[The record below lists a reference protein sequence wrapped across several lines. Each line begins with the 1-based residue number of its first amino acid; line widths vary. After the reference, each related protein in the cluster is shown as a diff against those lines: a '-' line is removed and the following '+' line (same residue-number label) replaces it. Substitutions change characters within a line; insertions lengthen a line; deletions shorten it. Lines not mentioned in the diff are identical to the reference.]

1 LETKYLWDIIDKL
14 RDELRDMKK
23 ENDTLDS
30 SLKECVNEYNKLE
43 KENDYDGLKKKYDY
57 LKLAIV
63 DQNDDIKTL
72 KKDINT
78 LEDLNKRLEE
88 DNTNLINKHNE
99 LTDDYNNCSN
109 VAFVEVLNRSN
120 DKLKKENDS
129 LKDEAIKWN
138 RKYNKLTD
146 DYNNDIGASYELD
159 DKHIKIIKDLEEEIK
174 TLKDSSH
181 HPKEYQKESEEYFHH
196 NPQANSLH
204 FFIKD
209 DDDCINEDIDVDDA
223 ICTIY
228 KS

>member
-1 LETKYLWDIIDKL
+1 METKYLWDIIDKL

-72 KKDINT
+72 KK
-78 LEDLNKRLEE
+78 E
-88 DNTNLINKHNE
+88 
-99 LTDDYNNCSN
+99 
-109 VAFVEVLNRSN
+109 N
-120 DKLKKENDS
+120 DKLK
-129 LKDEAIKWN
+129 DEAVKWN

-159 DKHIKIIKDLEEEIK
+159 DKHIDIIKGLEEHVEVANNHIVDLEEEIK
-174 TLKDSSH
+174 SIKLYNKHYPKDYNMES
-181 HPKEYQKESEEYFHH
+181 KEYFEH
-196 NPQANSLH
+196 NPNQSKVWFYMLDEYDMKNATNGGLLL
-204 FFIKD
+204 D
-209 DDDCINEDIDVDDA
+209 EDNALCMINNPH
-223 ICTIY
+223 
-228 KS
+228 

>member
-1 LETKYLWDIIDKL
+1 MDSKYLWSIIDLL
-14 RDELRDMKK
+14 RDELSIASDGINDLNDALKDMRK
-23 ENDTLDS
+23 ENNTLDS

-72 KKDINT
+72 KK
-78 LEDLNKRLEE
+78 
-88 DNTNLINKHNE
+88 
-99 LTDDYNNCSN
+99 
-109 VAFVEVLNRSN
+109 
-120 DKLKKENDS
+120 ENDS

-138 RKYNKLTD
+138 RKYNKLNAN
-146 DYNNDIGASYELD
+146 YNNDIDASYELD

>member
-1 LETKYLWDIIDKL
+1 MDSKYLWSIIDLL
-14 RDELRDMKK
+14 RDELSIASDGITDL
-23 ENDTLDS
+23 NDA
-30 SLKECVNEYNKLE
+30 LKDNALQ
-43 KENDYDGLKKKYDY
+43 KKYDY

-138 RKYNKLTD
+138 RKYNKLNAN
-146 DYNNDIGASYELD
+146 YNNDIDASYELD
-159 DKHIKIIKDLEEEIK
+159 DKHIDIIKGLEKEIK
-174 TLKDSSH
+174 TLKDSSR

-196 NPQANSLH
+196 NPQAKSLH

>member
-1 LETKYLWDIIDKL
+1 METKYLWDIIDKL

-72 KKDINT
+72 KK
-78 LEDLNKRLEE
+78 
-88 DNTNLINKHNE
+88 
-99 LTDDYNNCSN
+99 
-109 VAFVEVLNRSN
+109 
-120 DKLKKENDS
+120 ENDS

-138 RKYNKLTD
+138 RKYNKLNAN
-146 DYNNDIGASYELD
+146 YNNDIDASYELD
-159 DKHIKIIKDLEEEIK
+159 DKHIEIIKDLEEEIK